1 MGKSAQCILGAEA
14 LLGCGFP
21 GCWDRGQRTAG
32 YVGGPLK
39 WEMHEDTIAQ
49 ISRCLSDVF
58 CPH

>member
-21 GCWDRGQRTAG
+21 GCWDRGQRIAG
-32 YVGGPLK
+32 YVCGPLK
-39 WEMHEDTIAQ
+39 CEMDEDTIAH